1 MAFSKDTRDTKD
13 SSHFAKEKLSFHLG
27 RAPLSDLNVVN
38 VAKLWSYEMNRCSAL
53 AYNGDVGV
61 IIPSKRLHQVSCL
74 GSIESLGKR
83 NKTNWD
89 PIHICSNC

>member
-1 MAFSKDTRDTKD
+1 MVFSKDTRDTKD

-61 IIPSKRLHQVSCL
+61 IIPCP
-74 GSIESLGKR
+74 IETITPGLLFGEYWKFGE
-83 NKTNWD
+83 TE
-89 PIHICSNC
+89 